1 MTCSPISSSS
11 TPTARRSRASVLLRW
26 PFPANDGSH
35 HDDNDAR
42 AAATRLRRGSLLS
55 YGLPTHSLFAPAQR
69 PAPDLGSPWAIP
81 ATKEPCH
88 GSIRSWLLVYNLGRL
103 ISREGR
109 IALPGSQRC
118 RGFRCVPRRVEA
130 APQPGGLDKRAEGC
144 ARTKS
149 PGAGLRYRLPREWRR
164 GCKSVL
170 TIWLTM

>member
-1 MTCSPISSSS
+1 MTCSPISTSS
-11 TPTARRSRASVLLRW
+11 TPTARRSRASAPSDGR
-26 PFPANDGSH
+26 FPQMTQAIMTT
-35 HDDNDAR
+35 
-42 AAATRLRRGSLLS
+42 AATPATLLS

-144 ARTKS
+144 AETKS